1 MSRKLSSTSQEGAP
15 IQRSNRLSTFTLLIS
30 VAALLSVLTTPF
42 ISTLFGP
49 VVPPLAEPPDSVIDK
64 QSVLARCA
72 ALKAVPGLAQ
82 NFSPRDESDRF
93 EAGTNATWIRN
104 AVIFT
109 GENNGTT
116 VVRGDLF
123 LDKGIV
129 KGIGKVSRRM
139 IDNAPNL
146 TIIDAHGAWVTPG
159 LGEPLNHL

>member
-1 MSRKLSSTSQEGAP
+1 MSRKLSSTSQEGPP
-15 IQRSNRLSTFTLLIS
+15 IQRSNRLSTFTFLIS

-42 ISTLFGP
+42 ISTLFGH
-49 VVPPLAEPPDSVIDK
+49 VVPPLAEPPGSLIDK

-72 ALKAVPGLAQ
+72 ALKAVPGLAH
-82 NFSPRDESDRF
+82 NSSPRDKSDRF
-93 EAGTNATWIRN
+93 EPGTNATWIRN
-104 AVIFT
+104 GVIFT

-116 VVRGDLF
+116 VIRGDLF
-123 LDKGIV
+123 LDQGIV

-159 LGEPLNHL
+159 LGEPLDHL